1 MQSKHTH
8 INNPDSKSVWTHH
21 NLKMVEKSLMGLDA
35 DGQRLDYRKMRP
47 TNMRIQDGV
56 FILPLSPKNLNLNDS
71 HQFKVQDIID

>member
-1 MQSKHTH
+1 
-8 INNPDSKSVWTHH
+8 
-21 NLKMVEKSLMGLDA
+21 MVEKSLMGLDA